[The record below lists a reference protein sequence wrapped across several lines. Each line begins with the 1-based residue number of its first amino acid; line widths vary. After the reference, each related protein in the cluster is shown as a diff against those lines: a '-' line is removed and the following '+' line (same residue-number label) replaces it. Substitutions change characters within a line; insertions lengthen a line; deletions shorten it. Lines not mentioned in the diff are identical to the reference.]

1 MNEAVCTSGEHRSQY
16 LLEVALFQGFGL
28 KDPRKGSWCHCAR
41 LFSHL
46 PFTEQHDLRLFF
58 LFLILILAK
67 LTMRNSDQFKI
78 SMLHRASYL
87 LEHMS

>member
-41 LFSHL
+41 LFSHP
-46 PFTEQHDLRLFF
+46 PFPEQHALRLF
-58 LFLILILAK
+58 FLILILAK
-67 LTMRNSDQFKI
+67 PTMRNSNQFKI